1 MIKVAVVDDHKIVRD
16 GIKAILLG
24 NKKIKFVFD
33 TDNGSI
39 LLDLIKNNPIDV
51 LLLDLSLPD
60 IPGINLIQPILR
72 SFPNI
77 KILILTAC
85 MDEEIIC
92 ECVKLG
98 ILGFLNKDVSAEELI
113 EAIEEVYSG
122 EPYFGQKISN
132 IIYKSYTEKV
142 KEFSSLPLKPN
153 ISEREKEIISL
164 LSEGLS
170 FKEIA
175 NKLFISP
182 RTVENHK
189 NNILLKLKLKNSIEL
204 IRYAIKN
211 KIIEI

>member
-16 GIKAILLG
+16 GIRAILLG

-33 TDNGSI
+33 TDSGLD
-39 LLDLIKNNPIDV
+39 LLDLLKSNPIDV

-60 IPGINLIQPILR
+60 VPGVNLIQPVLR

-85 MDEEIIC
+85 MNEEIIC

-98 ILGFLNKDVSAEELI
+98 VLGFLNKYVSAEELI

-142 KEFSSLPLKPN
+142 KDSSSLPLKPN

-175 NKLFISP
+175 NRLFISP

-204 IRYAIKN
+204 LKYAIKN

>member
-16 GIKAILLG
+16 GIRAILLG

-33 TDNGSI
+33 TDSGLD
-39 LLDLIKNNPIDV
+39 LLDLLKSNPIDV

-60 IPGINLIQPILR
+60 VPGVNLIQPVLR
-72 SFPNI
+72 SFPNT

-85 MDEEIIC
+85 MNEETIC

-98 ILGFLNKDVSAEELI
+98 VLGFLNKDVSAEELI

-142 KEFSSLPLKPN
+142 KDSSSLPLKPN

-175 NKLFISP
+175 NRLFISP

-204 IRYAIKN
+204 LKYAIKN

>member
-16 GIKAILLG
+16 GIRAILLG

-33 TDNGSI
+33 TDSGLD
-39 LLDLIKNNPIDV
+39 LLDLLKSNPIDV

-60 IPGINLIQPILR
+60 VPGVNLIQPVLR
-72 SFPNI
+72 SFPNT

-85 MDEEIIC
+85 MNEEIIC

-98 ILGFLNKDVSAEELI
+98 VLGFLNKDVSAEELI

-142 KEFSSLPLKPN
+142 KDSSSLPLKPN

-175 NKLFISP
+175 NRLFISP

-204 IRYAIKN
+204 LKYAIKN

>member
-16 GIKAILLG
+16 GIKEILLG

>member
-16 GIKAILLG
+16 GIRAILLG

-33 TDNGSI
+33 TDSGLD
-39 LLDLIKNNPIDV
+39 LLDLLKSNPVDV

-60 IPGINLIQPILR
+60 VPGVNLIQPVLC
-72 SFPNI
+72 SFPNT

-85 MDEEIIC
+85 MNEETIC

-98 ILGFLNKDVSAEELI
+98 VLGFLNKDVSAEELI

-142 KEFSSLPLKPN
+142 KDSSSLPLKPN

-175 NKLFISP
+175 NRLFISP

-204 IRYAIKN
+204 LKYAIKN

>member
-33 TDNGSI
+33 TDSGLD
-39 LLDLIKNNPIDV
+39 LLDLLKSNPIDV

-60 IPGINLIQPILR
+60 VPGVNLIQPVLR
-72 SFPNI
+72 SLPNT

-85 MDEEIIC
+85 MNEEIIC

-98 ILGFLNKDVSAEELI
+98 VLGFLNKDVSAEELI

-142 KEFSSLPLKPN
+142 KDSSSLPLKPN

-175 NKLFISP
+175 NRLFISP

-204 IRYAIKN
+204 LKYAIKN

>member
-60 IPGINLIQPILR
+60 IPGINLIQPVLR